1 MFLPHL
7 MKHIFLASISNSFL
21 RKNTNDWLV
30 KDHINFRQ
38 RSGKHNLWYVL
49 WIIYDSSSPH
59 HMKQPKWLFAKQD
72 NLWDLDLDIHF
83 WPFTKNACLRCGL
96 FSSCNAIVEL
106 IHIPID
112 TIWCR
117 AKIKKPPPP
126 PPFSVSLSVLNYCYF
141 VLILFFLSSVC

>member
-1 MFLPHL
+1 MT
-7 MKHIFLASISNSFL
+7 
-21 RKNTNDWLV
+21 R
-30 KDHINFRQ
+30 
-38 RSGKHNLWYVL
+38 
-49 WIIYDSSSPH
+49 SSPH
-59 HMKQPKWLFAKQD
+59 HIKQPKWLFAKQD

-126 PPFSVSLSVLNYCYF
+126 PFSVSLSVLNYCYF
-141 VLILFFLSSVC
+141 VLILFPSAQCVKLQYAIALKNWHVSECSYWYMFSYIGGSR